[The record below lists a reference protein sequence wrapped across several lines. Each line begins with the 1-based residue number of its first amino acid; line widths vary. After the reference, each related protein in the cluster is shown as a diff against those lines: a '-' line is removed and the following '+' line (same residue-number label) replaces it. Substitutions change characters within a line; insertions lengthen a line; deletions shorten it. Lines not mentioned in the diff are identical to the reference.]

1 MLKVSSFSL
10 GLNSLSIFHTEDNFS
25 KDDQK
30 PLASPAKKAAPNA
43 VVSVV
48 LGRITFTPSKLDCI
62 CIKRLLLLAP
72 PSTFKD
78 LNLDFARNTV
88 TNDVVKIEDVEAI
101 KRSVR
106 NLVNTNFYERP
117 FHPELGCGVR
127 QLLFEPFTPVTSI
140 FIKRKVEEVIT
151 NYEPRARLDQVIVT
165 ETPDRNAIEVRV
177 VFYCM
182 NIANP
187 VTVLTTLQRI
197 R

>member
-1 MLKVSSFSL
+1 MA
-10 GLNSLSIFHTEDNFS
+10 NYD
-25 KDDQK
+25 
-30 PLASPAKKAAPNA
+30 ASVTNKSNK
-43 VVSVV
+43 SV
-48 LGRITFTPSKLDCI
+48 R
-62 CIKRLLLLAP
+62 
-72 PSTFKD
+72 TFKA
-78 LNLDFARNTV
+78 LNLDFTRNTV
-88 TNDVVKIEDVEAI
+88 TNDVQKIEDVEAI

-117 FHPELGCGVR
+117 FHPELGCGAR

-140 FIKRKVEEVIT
+140 FLRRKIEEVIT

-165 ETPDRNAIEVRV
+165 ESPDRNAIEVRV

>member
-1 MLKVSSFSL
+1 MA
-10 GLNSLSIFHTEDNFS
+10 NYD
-25 KDDQK
+25 
-30 PLASPAKKAAPNA
+30 ASVTNKSNK
-43 VVSVV
+43 SV
-48 LGRITFTPSKLDCI
+48 R
-62 CIKRLLLLAP
+62 
-72 PSTFKD
+72 TFKD
-78 LNLDFARNTV
+78 LNLDFTRNTV
-88 TNDVVKIEDVEAI
+88 TNDVQKIEDVEAI

-117 FHPELGCGVR
+117 FHPELGCGAR

-140 FIKRKVEEVIT
+140 FLRRKVEEVIT

-165 ETPDRNAIEVRV
+165 ESPDRNAIDVRV

>member
-1 MLKVSSFSL
+1 MA
-10 GLNSLSIFHTEDNFS
+10 NYD
-25 KDDQK
+25 
-30 PLASPAKKAAPNA
+30 ASVTNKSNK
-43 VVSVV
+43 SV
-48 LGRITFTPSKLDCI
+48 R
-62 CIKRLLLLAP
+62 
-72 PSTFKD
+72 TFKD
-78 LNLDFARNTV
+78 LNLDFTRNTV

-117 FHPELGCGVR
+117 FHPELGCGAR

-140 FIKRKVEEVIT
+140 FLRRKIEEVIT
-151 NYEPRARLDQVIVT
+151 NYEPRVRLDQVIVT
-165 ETPDRNAIEVRV
+165 ESPDRNAIEVRV
-177 VFYCM
+177 IFYCM

>member
-1 MLKVSSFSL
+1 MA
-10 GLNSLSIFHTEDNFS
+10 NYD
-25 KDDQK
+25 
-30 PLASPAKKAAPNA
+30 ASVTNKSNQ
-43 VVSVV
+43 SV
-48 LGRITFTPSKLDCI
+48 R
-62 CIKRLLLLAP
+62 
-72 PSTFKD
+72 TFKD
-78 LNLDFARNTV
+78 LNLDFDRNTV

-117 FHPELGCGVR
+117 FHPELGCGAR

-140 FIKRKVEEVIT
+140 FLRRKIEEVIT
-151 NYEPRARLDQVIVT
+151 NYEPRVRLDQVIVT
-165 ETPDRNAIEVRV
+165 ESPDRNAIEVRV

>member
-1 MLKVSSFSL
+1 MA
-10 GLNSLSIFHTEDNFS
+10 NYD
-25 KDDQK
+25 
-30 PLASPAKKAAPNA
+30 ASQTNKSNQ
-43 VVSVV
+43 SV
-48 LGRITFTPSKLDCI
+48 R
-62 CIKRLLLLAP
+62 
-72 PSTFKD
+72 TFKD
-78 LNLDFARNTV
+78 LNLDFTRNTV

-117 FHPELGCGVR
+117 FHPELGCGAR

-140 FIKRKVEEVIT
+140 FLRRKIEEVIT
-151 NYEPRARLDQVIVT
+151 NYEPRVRLDQVIVT
-165 ETPDRNAIEVRV
+165 ESPDRNAIEVRV

>member
-1 MLKVSSFSL
+1 MA
-10 GLNSLSIFHTEDNFS
+10 NYD
-25 KDDQK
+25 
-30 PLASPAKKAAPNA
+30 ASVTNKSNK
-43 VVSVV
+43 SV
-48 LGRITFTPSKLDCI
+48 R
-62 CIKRLLLLAP
+62 
-72 PSTFKD
+72 TFKD
-78 LNLDFARNTV
+78 LNLDFTRNTV

-106 NLVNTNFYERP
+106 DLVNTNFYERP
-117 FHPELGCGVR
+117 FHPELGCGAR

-140 FIKRKVEEVIT
+140 FLRRKIEEVIT
-151 NYEPRARLDQVIVT
+151 NYEPRVRLDQVIVT
-165 ETPDRNAIEVRV
+165 ESPDRNAIEVRV

>member
-1 MLKVSSFSL
+1 MA
-10 GLNSLSIFHTEDNFS
+10 NYD
-25 KDDQK
+25 
-30 PLASPAKKAAPNA
+30 ASVTNKSNQ
-43 VVSVV
+43 SV
-48 LGRITFTPSKLDCI
+48 R
-62 CIKRLLLLAP
+62 
-72 PSTFKD
+72 TFKD

-117 FHPELGCGVR
+117 FHPEIGCGVR

-165 ETPDRNAIEVRV
+165 ESMDRNAVEVRV

>member
-1 MLKVSSFSL
+1 MA
-10 GLNSLSIFHTEDNFS
+10 NYD
-25 KDDQK
+25 
-30 PLASPAKKAAPNA
+30 ASQTNKSNQ
-43 VVSVV
+43 SV
-48 LGRITFTPSKLDCI
+48 RTF
-62 CIKRLLLLAP
+62 R
-72 PSTFKD
+72 D

-117 FHPELGCGVR
+117 FHPELGCGAR
-127 QLLFEPFTPVTSI
+127 QLLFEPFTPVTSM
-140 FIKRKVEEVIT
+140 FLRRKIEEVIT

-165 ETPDRNAIEVRV
+165 ESMDRNAVEIRV